1 MERPSQARLSYV
13 DKNILAPMV
22 RVVRAAERAFTR
34 NNKALQGT
42 LPMRLLSLEM
52 GADICYVE
60 EIIDKKIVASKRIE
74 NRAAP
79 LMTPRAVSHISVHH
93 IDDLGTVDF
102 IGKDN
107 TLVFRTN
114 TLDHPNVFQIGTAD
128 ATLALQA
135 AQMVINDVDAIDI
148 NMGCP
153 KHFSVSGGMGA
164 ALLSKPQVV
173 KEILT
178 TLVRN
183 LPKPVTCKIRLLD
196 RMEDTLDLVR
206 VIESTG
212 VSALAVHCRTVAER
226 PRDPAHWDRLPLIR
240 STLSPAIPLIANGDV
255 FQYSDFQRVRTE
267 TGASSVMVARGAMWN
282 PSIFRA
288 EGALPLDE
296 VISRYI
302 RLAVDTDAVYQNT
315 KVPIA
320 YVCGSFLA
328 VVLMAILQYVVMEM
342 LKGASRLDSPVGE
355 QIVHAKSMQDVCA
368 PFGVSTA
375 RVPLPRAGEG
385 FAKKP
390 RIDGEGKKEA

>member
-1 MERPSQARLSYV
+1 
-13 DKNILAPMV
+13 
-22 RVVRAAERAFTR
+22 
-34 NNKALQGT
+34 
-42 LPMRLLSLEM
+42 MRLLSLEM

-79 LMTPRAVSHISVHH
+79 LMTPCAVSHICVHH

-315 KVPIA
+315 KVPI
-320 YVCGSFLA
+320 YCLCLWQFSCNSTDGYITVCGDGNAQGRQPPRLA
-328 VVLMAILQYVVMEM
+328 GGRADCARQEHAGRLRSVRRVHSARSTAPSRGRLRQKAAHRRRGKEGGVTASSILGWITCGHSKCLQR
-342 LKGASRLDSPVGE
+342 S
-355 QIVHAKSMQDVCA
+355 
-368 PFGVSTA
+368 GVSSATA
-375 RVPLPRAGEG
+375 Q
-385 FAKKP
+385 
-390 RIDGEGKKEA
+390 D

>member
-1 MERPSQARLSYV
+1 MC
-13 DKNILAPMV
+13 
-22 RVVRAAERAFTR
+22 T
-34 NNKALQGT
+34 
-42 LPMRLLSLEM
+42 
-52 GADICYVE
+52 
-60 EIIDKKIVASKRIE
+60 IDE
-74 NRAAP
+74 
-79 LMTPRAVSHISVHH
+79 
-93 IDDLGTVDF
+93 LGTVDF

-114 TLDHPNVFQIGTAD
+114 SLDHPNVFQIGTAD

-196 RMEDTLDLVR
+196 RMEDTVDLVR
-206 VIESTG
+206 IIESTG

-315 KVPIA
+315 KVPTCPCLCRFSACNSTDGYIT
-320 YVCGSFLA
+320 VCSDGNAQGRQPPRLTGGRADCARQEHAGRLRSVRRVHNARSTAPGGRRLRQKA
-328 VVLMAILQYVVMEM
+328 AHRRRGEEGGVTASGILGWITCDHSKCLQRGGVSSVAA
-342 LKGASRLDSPVGE
+342 LRKHKTRTHGATATDWAASR
-355 QIVHAKSMQDVCA
+355 
-368 PFGVSTA
+368 ST
-375 RVPLPRAGEG
+375 R
-385 FAKKP
+385 
-390 RIDGEGKKEA
+390 